1 MQNYP
6 LASSTWDNK
15 ELDAIQGVVKNG
27 IFTMGEK
34 VAECERDFA
43 AFIGSKYAVMTSSG
57 STANLIAT
65 AALFYTKNPKLKRGD
80 EVIVPAV
87 SWSTT
92 YYPLY
97 QYGLKL
103 KFVDINLHTLN
114 YDLRAL
120 KEAISEQT
128 KMIMCVNLLGN
139 PNDFSTIFKLIEGK
153 NIIVLEDN
161 CESMGAEFEG
171 KQAGT
176 FGVMGTFS
184 TFYSH
189 HIATMEG
196 GFVVTDDEEL
206 YHILLCLRAHGWTR
220 NLPKDNLVAPKSED
234 WFSESFRFI
243 LPGYN
248 VRPVEMS
255 GAIGIEQIKKLPHFL
270 KHRREN
276 AKIFQKYFAN
286 HPNFIIQKE
295 IGSSSWFGFSLII
308 KPDSALTRK
317 EVIQKLEANNIEY
330 RPIVTG
336 DFTQNEVMKYFDYEI
351 FGELKNAKILHK
363 NGFFIGNHHINV
375 EPYILHL
382 AESIGGGALNRFLS
396 FVAFYT
402 AFVYI
407 FLPHSHF
414 AKAQI
419 KILIACLLHIYIRAY
434 FNQSKPTLSICTI
447 LKEANAKRF

>member
-1 MQNYP
+1 MCNYQ
-6 LASSTWDNK
+6 LASSTWDEK
-15 ELDAIQGVVKNG
+15 ELQAIQDVIKSDM
-27 IFTMGEK
+27 FTMGKK
-34 VAECERDFA
+34 VAEFEKDFA
-43 AFIGSKYAVMTSSG
+43 KFVGSKYVVMTSSG

-65 AALFYTKNPKLKRGD
+65 AALFYAKNPKLKRGD

-103 KFVDINLHTLN
+103 KFVDIDLETLN
-114 YDLRAL
+114 YDLEAL
-120 KEAISEQT
+120 SNAISDKT
-128 KMIMCVNLLGN
+128 KMIMVVNLLGN
-139 PNDFSTIFKLIEGK
+139 PNDFDAINELIK
-153 NIIVLEDN
+153 NRNIILLEDN
-161 CESMGAEFEG
+161 CESMGAEYKG

-184 TFYSH
+184 TFFSH
-189 HIATMEG
+189 HMATMEG

-220 NLPKDNLVAPKSED
+220 NLPKENKVVNKSDD
-234 WFSESFRFI
+234 WFGESFRFV

-255 GAIGIEQIKKLPHFL
+255 GAIGIEQLKKLPTFL

-276 AKIFQKYFAN
+276 AKLFFQYFNN
-286 HPNFIIQKE
+286 HPDFIMQKE

-308 KPDSALTRK
+308 RPES
-317 EVIQKLEANNIEY
+317 KLKRSDIIKVLEKNNIEY

-351 FGELKNAKILHK
+351 FRDLKNAKILHK
-363 NGFFIGNHHINV
+363 NGFFVGNHQTDISEQIN
-375 EPYILHL
+375 
-382 AESIGGGALNRFLS
+382 
-396 FVAFYT
+396 
-402 AFVYI
+402 
-407 FLPHSHF
+407 
-414 AKAQI
+414 
-419 KILIACLLHIYIRAY
+419 LLKKVLD
-434 FNQSKPTLSICTI
+434 NM
-447 LKEANAKRF
+447 